1 MENGATDQVPDPDQ
15 TLNQSPVPSLL
26 SFATRV
32 LGKEGKEGIRQ
43 NFLIRRG
50 MASDSGGV
58 SGTCSTLVQTTE
70 LMVMKT
76 LAAVAAAV
84 VGVWWGGTAVG

>member
-1 MENGATDQVPDPDQ
+1 MENDATDPVPDPDQ
-15 TLNQSPVPSLL
+15 ILTQSLVPSLL
-26 SFATRV
+26 SCASRV
-32 LGKEGKEGIRQ
+32 LGKEGKEVKRQ

-70 LMVMKT
+70 LVMMMKT
-76 LAAVAAAV
+76 LAAVV
-84 VGVWWGGTAVG
+84 VGVWWDGTGVG